1 MDLLYNF
8 GIIIYRYLVLLASLF
23 DKKISL
29 LWTGQHNGLKV
40 LKTHIDPEAKDRYIW
55 VHAASLGE
63 FEQGRPIIEKIKS
76 EHPEYKV
83 LLTFFS
89 PSGYEVRKSYPLA
102 DIVCYLPM
110 DTLRNAHR
118 FVNLVNPQM
127 AIFIKYEFWANYLR
141 ELHHNNIPTYV
152 VSAIFRKEQAFFK
165 WYGHWY
171 RGLLRNFTTIFVQDE
186 NSKRLLEAY
195 NIHNVQISGD
205 TRFDRVCEIAEN
217 PKELPFLKDFAED
230 KKIIIAGSSWEKD
243 EDLLISYFN
252 KRKDIKLIIA
262 PHIISNEHIFE
273 ICNKLQRPF
282 MRFSEL
288 NKSTDMR
295 KCECLVIDAIGFL
308 SSVYRYGHIAYIGG
322 GFGVGIHNTLEAA
335 VYGMPVIFGPNY
347 ERFREA
353 VELIENNAA
362 FTIDSYSGLSNI
374 LDRLL
379 SDDFYLKQ
387 TSENAAHYVAKNCGG
402 TSIIMKELFK

>member
-1 MDLLYNF
+1 MNLLYNF
-8 GIIIYRYLVLLASLF
+8 GIMIYRCAVFIASLF

-29 LWTGQHNGLKV
+29 MWTGQRNGLRV
-40 LKTHIDPEAKDRYIW
+40 LKAKIDPEASYIW

-63 FEQGRPIIEKIKS
+63 FEQGRPIIEKIKAQ
-76 EHPEYKV
+76 HPEYKI

-89 PSGYEVRKSYPLA
+89 PSGYEVRKSYPMA

-110 DTLRNAHR
+110 DTLINAHR
-118 FVNLVNPQM
+118 FIKMAKPKM

-171 RGLLRNFTTIFVQDE
+171 RGLLRNFTIIFVQDQ
-186 NSKRLLEAY
+186 NSKDLLAKY
-195 NIHNVQISGD
+195 NINNVLISGD
-205 TRFDRVCEIAEN
+205 TRFDRVNEIAQN
-217 PKELPFLKDFAED
+217 PKNIPYLPEFVDDRKVL
-230 KKIIIAGSSWEKD
+230 IAGSSWEKD
-243 EDLLISYFN
+243 EDLFIEYFN
-252 KRKDIKLIIA
+252 QRKDLKLIIA
-262 PHIISNEHIFE
+262 PHIISDEHIFE

-282 MRFSEL
+282 MRYSEV
-288 NKSTDMR
+288 NASTDM
-295 KCECLVIDAIGFL
+295 KKLDCVVIDAIGFL

-353 VELIENNAA
+353 VSLIDEDGGYS
-362 FTIDSYSGLSNI
+362 IDNYAGLKHI
-374 LDRLL
+374 LDKLI
-379 SDDFYLKQ
+379 SDDFFLKQ
-387 TSENAAHYVAKNCGG
+387 KGKNAAHYVSSNCGG
-402 TSIIMKELFK
+402 TKIIMEELFKS